1 VAVILII
8 RGISMATKRV
18 KKGNVTPEY
27 TNMEG
32 ELMMGDMPKQY
43 EFISEK
49 TVKLDISTGVVVNAP
64 SGTTK
69 IEVTNLGSGD
79 LYVDDKSFTYS
90 KDALVLVEST
100 ESLPIDVVY
109 LISYSR
115 PTAIVR
121 FYR

>member
-1 VAVILII
+1 
-8 RGISMATKRV
+8 MATKRV